1 MDTSERWDSSHE
13 NTPKERNRK
22 GSKGMTI
29 ELFHDSVYQRL
40 LGCIS
45 DIYTTGQLRAHQA
58 VNTVITETYEMNPQF
73 SGA

>member
-1 MDTSERWDSSHE
+1 
-13 NTPKERNRK
+13 
-22 GSKGMTI
+22 MTI